1 MTEPSTTFTSSTR
14 PSPNVSLSVEEMRRA
29 EEVQSLVGAARVAL
43 RKGRK
48 DAAREKLRAAL
59 ALDANDAG
67 AIETLGDLCLE
78 DGEHER
84 AIIAFEKG
92 RKLYPEI
99 GAFEEKIG
107 LAKLDLQEMRD
118 DAILRQRVLVEGD
131 TETWQDVSPTKV
143 VAYSLLLP
151 GAGHFAVEENE
162 RGAIFLG
169 SAIFTF
175 IAGSLP
181 LYFAMNG
188 AGQIAKQSGS
198 VISAYSSAI
207 AAMNPAVKL
216 WFWLMLTIWQLVYI
230 VSAWD
235 AARCA
240 KRARINRKRAL
251 GLEA

>member
-1 MTEPSTTFTSSTR
+1 
-14 PSPNVSLSVEEMRRA
+14 MRRA
-29 EEVQSLVGAARVAL
+29 EEVQGLVGAARIAL

-48 DAAREKLRAAL
+48 EDAREKLRAAL
-59 ALDANDAG
+59 ALDANDAN

-118 DAILRQRVLVEGD
+118 DAILRQRVLEHGD
-131 TETWQDVSPTKV
+131 DETWQDVSPSKV

-151 GAGHFAVEENE
+151 GAGHFAIEENE
-162 RGAIFLG
+162 RGAAFLG
-169 SAIFTF
+169 AAIFSF
-175 IAGSLP
+175 VSWSLP

-198 VISAYSSAI
+198 VISAYSAAI
-207 AAMNPAVKL
+207 AAMNPAVKM
-216 WFWLMLTIWQLVYI
+216 WFWLMLIVWQAIYI

-235 AARCA
+235 GARCA
-240 KRARINRKRAL
+240 KQARINRKRAL